1 MPVFL
6 LASLTMTAFAANS
19 LLNRLA
25 FAGDGAIGP
34 AGFALIRL
42 ASGAVMLVL
51 LVALR
56 NRRGLTGVFALKQ
69 GWVEPLTLALY
80 MIGFSFAY
88 LSLAAGTGA
97 LILFGGVQITMFA
110 GALISREAI
119 PLPRWLGAGIAFG
132 GLVWLF
138 LPGAAGGAPD
148 PLGGALM
155 TAAALG
161 WGIYSLAGRRVR
173 DPLSATARAFVLAV
187 PLALGVYLLHPDAI
201 RPRGLVL
208 AGLSGAVTS
217 GLGYALWYA
226 LIPRLGAARAA
237 VSQLAAPV
245 IAVIGGAVLLGEP
258 IGLRLVLASLLVL
271 GGVAVSQLSKS

>member
-1 MPVFL
+1 
-6 LASLTMTAFAANS
+6 MTAFAANS

-25 FAGDGAIGP
+25 FTGDGAMGP

-42 ASGAVMLVL
+42 ASGAAMLIL

-56 NRRGLTGVFALKQ
+56 NRRGLDAVFTLKPGWTG
-69 GWVEPLTLALY
+69 PLTLALY

-110 GALISREAI
+110 GALISGETI

-155 TAAALG
+155 AAAALG
-161 WGIYSLAGRRVR
+161 WGAYSLAGRRVR
-173 DPLSATARAFVLAV
+173 DPLATTARAFVLAV

-201 RPRGLVL
+201 RPRGLVQ
-208 AGLSGAVTS
+208 AVLSGAVTS

-237 VSQLAAPV
+237 VAQLAAPV

-258 IGLRLVLASLLVL
+258 IGLRLILASLLVL
-271 GGVAVSQLSKS
+271 GGVAVSQLSKI